1 MVGGDD
7 AVIGDIQLHDT
18 LVDSDHDRFA
28 SEEAKWLAGQ
38 SGRAKARRD
47 HRENRHSPGHQ
58 TGHSPS
64 RMPMD
69 RVSVAAKFTPS
80 KIRRSVH
87 EGKQDQTG
95 SLVTSLPEGM
105 PTTSWW
111 IGFNALVL
119 VLLALDLGVFNRKAH
134 AVSVK
139 EALGWS
145 VVWVSLA
152 VAFGL
157 WIGHEMGRQ
166 SMLEFYAGYLVEQA
180 LSVDNLFVFIL
191 IFGYFKIPAAL
202 QHRVLFWGILGALL
216 MRGAMIGAG
225 AVLIAQFHWIIYIF
239 GAFLVITGI
248 RMAMGGNEEIEPE
261 ANPVIR
267 LVRRVIPITTR
278 FHGEHFFVRESLT
291 PGGVVRLMA
300 TPLFVVLVLVETT
313 DVVFA
318 VDSIPA
324 IFGVTRNPF
333 LVYTSNVFAI
343 LGLRSMYFV
352 LANVIT
358 KFHLLKYGLSVVLV
372 FVGVKMLV
380 SEIRPIGIGVSLGVV
395 AAVLVGSVLLSLVIP
410 PKERS

>member
-1 MVGGDD
+1 
-7 AVIGDIQLHDT
+7 
-18 LVDSDHDRFA
+18 
-28 SEEAKWLAGQ
+28 
-38 SGRAKARRD
+38 
-47 HRENRHSPGHQ
+47 
-58 TGHSPS
+58 
-64 RMPMD
+64 
-69 RVSVAAKFTPS
+69 
-80 KIRRSVH
+80 
-87 EGKQDQTG
+87 
-95 SLVTSLPEGM
+95 M
-105 PTTSWW
+105 PTTTWW

-145 VVWVSLA
+145 VVWISLA
-152 VAFGL
+152 ISFGL

-191 IFGYFKIPAAL
+191 IFGYFRIPAEL

-225 AVLIAQFHWIIYIF
+225 AVLIAQFHWVIYIF

-267 LVRRVIPITTR
+267 LVRRIIPITTR

-291 PGGVVRLMA
+291 PGGAVRLMA

-395 AAVLVGSVLLSLVIP
+395 AAVLIGSVLLSLVIP
-410 PKERS
+410 PKARS